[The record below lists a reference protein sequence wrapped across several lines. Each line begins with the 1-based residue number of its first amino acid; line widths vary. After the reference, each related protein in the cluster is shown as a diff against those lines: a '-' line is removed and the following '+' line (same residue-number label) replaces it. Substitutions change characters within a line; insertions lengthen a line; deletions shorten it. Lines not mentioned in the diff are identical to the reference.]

1 MAFRFQ
7 SAVAGFATRASER
20 LKTLEEDTKE
30 VAKTEAGRIAQE
42 IAEARKQRIADTLDY
57 NTTARKLKSAYSLND
72 AQVYTIL
79 QGGIEEAQVF
89 MDTVRAGA
97 IEAKTNNQEFNVQDY
112 AQNLFTVKD
121 YDDVTVP
128 GIDQQAAGYAAMR
141 SPVSAQSLV
150 DQAAERAGVS
160 TKTLLGQANP
170 DYLKS
175 LINQQVSAAA
185 GELTPYKGPTF
196 GTGLPEGAG
205 FTRATVSP
213 EDLLGIS
220 ETQARIRGL
229 EAGAAKTEVE
239 TEQIVNLM
247 DLNEERLAAEI
258 ENIASRT
265 ALSGAQANRLNG
277 LLDLEIEEKEAGIAL
292 TNVQAENVAKNM
304 QFTDAK
310 IDQLAVDMNYTEAQT
325 ELARAKYD
333 QALVQTDLLGV
344 ELENAPDIAAAKLAQ
359 INAEVQVATER
370 ANELAIK
377 NEALPETIALQ
388 QDEIIANIFLKETQA
403 QTSQLNGQKLEQE
416 IFLNDQFGFQD
427 RQAALDLVEA
437 KILNEQRF
445 GDFEEYGT
453 ALLVRNDALRDSLDE
468 ETNPEIIAQIQAEIA
483 ANNERL
489 VTVNSMTASGKS
501 KDSIFTSSLNETTVF
516 NTMLNKQATALDIES
531 SMGDLGQIT
540 MSINESQL
548 PKLFKATN
556 QTIEQFGKQYGGVD
570 KNGNAIYPRGREHMI
585 GEAQSL
591 NAAIRDF
598 AMRNQQRSAGDT
610 VTVGYDLGGYGAQV
624 IAGGE
629 ALGSKHYGNVTE
641 KGKSMSISQAMDA
654 ATQAA
659 EGKLK
664 EGDTASF
671 KNTAGR
677 EIFMVYSGGEWVGV
691 NY

>member
-7 SAVAGFATRASER
+7 SALAGFATRASER
-20 LKTLEEDTKE
+20 LKTLEKDTKE

-42 IAEARKQRIADTLDY
+42 IAEGRKQRIKDTLDY
-57 NTTARKLKSAYSLND
+57 NTTARKLKSSYNLND

-79 QGGIEEAQVF
+79 QGGLEEADAF
-89 MDTVRAGA
+89 ISTVRAGA
-97 IEAKTNNQEFNVQDY
+97 IEAKTNKQEFDAANY

-121 YDDVTVP
+121 YENVTVP
-128 GIDQQAAGYAAMR
+128 DIDQQAAGYAAMR

-150 DQAAERAGVS
+150 DQAAKRAGVS

-175 LINQQVSAAA
+175 LINQEVSAAA
-185 GELTPYKGPTF
+185 GELTPYTGPTF

-205 FTRATVSP
+205 FTRAAVSP
-213 EDLLGIS
+213 EDLLGIA
-220 ETQARIRGL
+220 ETQARIKGL
-229 EAGAAKTEVE
+229 EAGTERTQVE
-239 TEQIVNLM
+239 TQQIVNLA
-247 DLNEERLAAEI
+247 DLNRERLVAEI
-258 ENIASRT
+258 ENISSRT
-265 ALSGAQANRLNG
+265 DLSGAQANRFNS
-277 LLDLEIEEKEAGIAL
+277 LLDLEMQEKKVGIAL
-292 TNVQAENVAKNM
+292 TNVQAENVAKNI

-310 IDQLAVDMNYTEAQT
+310 IEQLAVDMGYTEAQT
-325 ELARAKYD
+325 ELARAKVD

-344 ELENAPDIAAAKLAQ
+344 ELENAPELAAAKLAQ
-359 INAEVQVATER
+359 VNAEVQVTTER
-370 ANELAIK
+370 ANELRIK

-388 QDEIIANIFLKETQA
+388 QDEILANIFVKETQA
-403 QTSQLNGQKLEQE
+403 KTSQLNGRKIEQE
-416 IFLNDQFGFQD
+416 IFLNDQFGFAD
-427 RQAALDLVEA
+427 RQAALDLVES

-453 ALLVRNDALRDSLDE
+453 ALLVRNDALRDSLE
-468 ETNPEIIAQIQAEIA
+468 GETNPEVIAQINAEIV
-483 ANNERL
+483 ANSERL
-489 VTVNSMTASGKS
+489 ITINSMTASS
-501 KDSIFTSSLNETTVF
+501 KGSDIFTSSLNETTTF
-516 NTMLNKQATALDIES
+516 NTILNKQATALDIES

-556 QTIEQFGKQYGGVD
+556 QAIDQFGRQYGTD
-570 KNGNAIYPRGREHMI
+570 TRGRKHVI

-598 AMRNQQRSAGDT
+598 AMRNQQRTAGEDI
-610 VTVGYDLGGYGAQV
+610 VIGYDIGGYGAQV

-629 ALGSKHYGNVTE
+629 SLKSEHYGNVNDKAKSMTITEAIAAATE
-641 KGKSMSISQAMDA
+641 KGQGS
-654 ATQAA
+654 
-659 EGKLK
+659 LK

-671 KNTAGR
+671 KNQSGR
-677 EIFMVYSGGEWVGV
+677 EIFIVYSGGEWVGA